1 MKKEIISTTDAP
13 KALGPY
19 SQATKFGNIIYTSG
33 QLPIDPQT
41 GKISDDIKEQTKQIM
56 LNAEAILKE
65 AGSDLSKVIKTSVF
79 LKDLKDFASMNEVY
93 GEFFSQEAPARS
105 TVGATDLALGALVE
119 IEFIAHI

>member
-1 MKKEIISTTDAP
+1 MKKEIISTSNAP
-13 KALGPY
+13 KAIGPY

-33 QLPIDPQT
+33 QLPIDPKT

-79 LKDLKDFASMNEVY
+79 LKDLKDFAAMNEVY
-93 GEFFSQEAPARS
+93 GEFFSHEAPARS

>member
-1 MKKEIISTTDAP
+1 MKKEIISTTNAP

-19 SQATKFGNIIYTSG
+19 SQANKFGNIIYTSG

-41 GKISDDIKEQTKQIM
+41 GNISEDIKEQTKQVI

-79 LKDLKDFASMNEVY
+79 LKDLNDFAAMNEIY
-93 GEFFSQEAPARS
+93 GGFFLEEAPARS
-105 TVGATDLALGALVE
+105 TVGGCELALGALVE
-119 IEFIAHI
+119 IEFIAYV

>member
-13 KALGPY
+13 KAIGPY

-79 LKDLKDFASMNEVY
+79 LKDLKDFAAMNEVY
-93 GEFFSQEAPARS
+93 GEFFSHEAPARS
-105 TVGATDLALGALVE
+105 TVGGTDLALGALVE

>member
-93 GEFFSQEAPARS
+93 GGFFSQEAPARS
-105 TVGATDLALGALVE
+105 TVGGCDLAVGALVE